1 MESRYQS
8 REAESFVKANA
19 AVPQALALRT
29 YTSRLLGQNP
39 ALVLHGGGNTSVKLK
54 MPTRSGAVDA
64 LCVKGSGWDLATIE
78 PAGHAACRIDHLR
91 RMLAVVQMTDEEMV
105 SDLRSSLLDPAAPTP
120 SVEALL
126 HAALPATY
134 IDHTHADA
142 VLAVADQDNAA
153 RICREIWGESLLFVP
168 YVMPGFG
175 LAKRCDELHRAA
187 TARGEK
193 PAVMILERHG
203 IFTWGETAE
212 ASYQAMV
219 DAVSLAE
226 RYIGLRTRKS
236 VEVSGLQRDAA
247 LTRRALPIL
256 RGVLSRLHGL
266 GDEQGLVLDVRA
278 DLLEL
283 VERDDLHAAIACGC
297 MTPDHVIRTKPLPLR
312 FDARTFA
319 DDAALTTAFESAVT
333 AYAKAYDAYFAGN
346 VNTKKVA
353 VTKLDPFPRIVL
365 VPGVGIVSVAATK
378 KEASIAADVYERTLP
393 VMSIANDVGTYSPVS
408 MSDLFDVEY
417 WSLEQAKI
425 KKHARPTLGGKIAL
439 VTGAASGIGLGTAE
453 LFLAEGA
460 HVVLVDQD
468 IEALGKELS
477 RLRKKY
483 GAQVTDIICDVTD
496 EANVRRAFDAAIFAF
511 GGVDVVISN
520 AGNAPQGLLHT
531 DDGAA
536 NLRASIE
543 LNLLSHNTVAKV
555 ATEVMLRQG
564 RGGSLLFNASKSA
577 LNQGPSFGPYAI
589 AKTGLIALMRQY
601 AVDLG
606 PSGIRANAVNADRVR
621 TALFGGGVVEARA
634 KARGLTVDAYFQTNL
649 LGREVTADDVGR
661 AFLYLA
667 TARSTTG
674 CIITVDGGN
683 AAAFPR

>member
-1 MESRYQS
+1 MESRYQPDDAA
-8 REAESFVKANA
+8 RFVKAHA
-19 AVPQALALRT
+19 SVPEPLALRT

-39 ALVLHGGGNTSVKLK
+39 ALVLHGGGNTSVKLTMK
-54 MPTRSGAVDA
+54 TRHGDVDA
-64 LCVKGSGWDLATIE
+64 LCVKGSGWDLGAIE
-78 PAGHAACRIDHLR
+78 PAGHAACRMDHLR
-91 RMLAVVQMTDEEMV
+91 RMLAVPAMTDDEMV

-126 HAALPATY
+126 HAALPAIY

-142 VLAVADQDNAA
+142 VLAVADQDAAA
-153 RICREIWGESLLFVP
+153 RICREIWGDALLFVP

-175 LAKRCDELHRAA
+175 LAKRCDELYREAHK
-187 TARGEK
+187 RGEK
-193 PAVMILERHG
+193 PSVMILERHG
-203 IFTWGETAE
+203 IFTWGDTAE
-212 ASYQAMV
+212 QSYQSMI
-219 DAVSLAE
+219 DAVSRAE
-226 RYIGLRTRKS
+226 KYIGLRTRKS
-236 VEVSGLQRDAA
+236 VEVGTLQRDAA
-247 LTRRALPIL
+247 LTRRVLPIV

-266 GDEQGLVLDVRA
+266 AEETGLLLDVRV
-278 DLLEL
+278 DSLELLE
-283 VERDDLHAAIACGC
+283 RGDLDASIARGC

-312 FDARTFA
+312 FDARAFP
-319 DDAALTTAFESAVT
+319 DDAALASAFEAAVT
-333 AYAKAYDAYFAGN
+333 EYTAGYDAYFEAN
-346 VNTKKVA
+346 VKAKKVA

-365 VPGVGIVSVAATK
+365 VPRVGIVSVAATK
-378 KEASIAADVYERTLP
+378 KEASVAADVYERTLP
-393 VMSIANDVGTYSPVS
+393 VMSTANDVGAYSPVS

-425 KKHARPTLGGKIAL
+425 KKQARATLGGKIAL

-453 LFLAEGA
+453 LFLSEGA

-468 IEALGKELS
+468 IESLAKELS

-483 GAQVTDIICDVTD
+483 GALVTDVICDVTD
-496 EANVRRAFDAAIFAF
+496 EANVRAAFDAAIFAF
-511 GGVDVVISN
+511 GGVDVVVSN
-520 AGNAPQGLLHT
+520 AGSAPQGLLHQ

-536 NLRASIE
+536 SLRASIE

-555 ATEVMLRQG
+555 AAEVMMRQG

-577 LNQGPSFGPYAI
+577 LNQGPGFGPYAI

-606 PSGIRANAVNADRVR
+606 AAGIRSNAVNADRVR

-634 KARGLTVDAYFQTNL
+634 KARGLTVDAYFQSNL
-649 LGREVTADDVGR
+649 LAREVTADDVGR
-661 AFLYLA
+661 AFLYLS